1 MSNEPVNFSELIQ
14 TSMKKSEH
22 EQKYELMR
30 DSMKILFPEDPQA
43 WLAVSNLNST
53 QINELNKILLIKNMM
68 LPDTCDFIS
77 DFVEIY
83 LKINV
88 SKSAHGRHDIRDIM
102 YGIFKGSS
110 DKKEEF
116 MNKLKGV
123 MS

>member
-1 MSNEPVNFSELIQ
+1 MNEHVNFSELIQ

-30 DSMKILFPEDPQA
+30 DSLGILFPQDLKA

-53 QINELNKILLIKNMM
+53 QINEINKILLIKNMM
-68 LPDTCDFIS
+68 LPDTCEFINE
-77 DFVEIY
+77 FVEIY
-83 LKINV
+83 LKVNV

-102 YGIFKGSS
+102 QGFFKNSL
-110 DKKEEF
+110 DKKDEL

-123 MS
+123 IS

>member
-14 TSMKKSEH
+14 TSMKKTEH

-30 DSMKILFPEDPQA
+30 DSLGILFPSKLED

-53 QINELNKILLIKNMM
+53 QINELEKILLIKNMM
-68 LPDTCDFIS
+68 LPDTCEFIN

-102 YGIFKGSS
+102 QGFFKGTL
-110 DKKEEF
+110 DKKEEL

-123 MS
+123 VP